1 MDKILIKYINEHF
14 SDDLSEESI
23 GLQDDLLS
31 EGLLDSFG
39 MMKLI
44 RFIEEKFE
52 TKVQPKDMT
61 IENFTSIET
70 IMDYLSRKN
79 Q

>member
-14 SDDLSEESI
+14 SDDLSEESR

>member
-14 SDDLSEESI
+14 SDDPTAESI

-44 RFIEEKFE
+44 RFIEDKFE
-52 TKVQPKDMT
+52 TKVQPQDMT

-70 IMDYLSRKN
+70 ILNYLSSQN